1 MEGVHR
7 LMCVTIFSL
16 PILSKLEPQSK
27 LSMALFHAKLPRLF
41 WSILP
46 MTLNLMD
53 SKPLLSSKQPYLI
66 KIGHSLPASSP
77 VLIIALMKQRDAKET
92 RIKSKNATRIN

>member
-27 LSMALFHAKLPRLF
+27 LSMALFHAKLLKLF

-66 KIGHSLPASSP
+66 KIGHLLPANSP
-77 VLIIALMKQRDAKET
+77 VLVIALMKQRDAKEI
-92 RIKSKNATRIN
+92 RIKSKNATRIY